1 MCVNQRASIFVAHSS
16 LELIDPDT
24 RIDCKRFPFDSL
36 EPESRQRL
44 RSLKPWKTQRTHGTG
59 RPTGAKRLHR
69 DFTPIFQLQGN
80 KCECISTAMTVT
92 VKCRLTRETRYYVT
106 QIRAH
111 KSIHLCTDRYRNLP
125 HKTHNLLCKKITKS
139 VSYDDLIN

>member
-106 QIRAH
+106 QIVHTNPFTYAP
-111 KSIHLCTDRYRNLP
+111 TDTEIYPIKL
-125 HKTHNLLCKKITKS
+125 ITYYAKR
-139 VSYDDLIN
+139 